1 MFLIVLSKQLLFIF
15 LLLRLRRED
24 ECSARERRLGVYRC
38 CRKWVLTRK
47 QNLRFDIIYCRLS
60 SAWYLRFNE
69 SKTTKYQ
76 KIETWSENKPFWR
89 GGAGRVVNVSAAPVQ
104 TLLVISLPDWTLLI
118 FSDNR
123 GSSWPVN
130 MSVLVYYSSAKKKK
144 KASEWCRGSV
154 WCWGSIH
161 TLIWVQAHTHTHTH
175 SQRGWNDFLKAVN
188 QNKSFPGDVVLLT
201 DDSSRNT
208 PSVMASGNVVTLR
221 RLLHIPPIPARQIWS
236 SSCSAA

>member
-1 MFLIVLSKQLLFIF
+1 MVLQVSLQISSGVTWTVVGGLALLLLFKVATPFYLTFNVFNRFIQTATF
-15 LLLRLRRED
+15 HFPFVTTEARRRML
-24 ECSARERRLGVYRC
+24 CSARERRLGVYRC

-76 KIETWSENKPFWR
+76 KIEAWSENKPFWR

-104 TLLVISLPDWTLLI
+104 ALLVISLPDWTLLI

-161 TLIWVQAHTHTHTH
+161 TLIWVQEHTHTHTL
-175 SQRGWNDFLKAVN
+175 RGGEMIFLR
-188 QNKSFPGDVVLLT
+188 P
-201 DDSSRNT
+201 
-208 PSVMASGNVVTLR
+208 
-221 RLLHIPPIPARQIWS
+221 
-236 SSCSAA
+236 